1 MSVILKHCEG
11 SSSSRNTGAKKQCL
25 EGLTDRMYAAKKG
38 FKFAS
43 VADFESKAKWL
54 ESIAA
59 KNIVPFYKVYEL
71 TAENTEATVYE
82 TGDFVYETS
91 PAVKKTSFES
101 YLGFCSHRAMKS
113 YNDSTEYTQIFES
126 TNKGEFIGVSEGDGV
141 KGQDVSI
148 RVGIRNIATKDK
160 PAYTKVSLTFDDYNQ
175 LEDNP
180 VVIKTGFLSSD
191 LDGIYDVKLTK
202 VSANS
207 TSIKFTASVGCS
219 AGEDTVKSFVLAN
232 FVLKDNFGQVVN
244 SSSFTPADSEGVYT
258 LTGGPFANTYTLNLV
273 GVVTI
278 GGICYESEN
287 PLSITF

>member
-25 EGLTDRMYAAKKG
+25 EGLTDRMYAGKKG

-43 VADFESKAKWL
+43 VADFESKTKWL
-54 ESIAA
+54 EAIAA
-59 KNIVPFYKVYEL
+59 KNIVPFYKAYEL

-126 TNKGEFIGVSEGDGV
+126 TNKGEFIGVSDGLGV

-191 LDGIYDVKLTK
+191 LDGIYDLKLTQ
-202 VSANS
+202 VSAS
-207 TSIKFTASVGCS
+207 ATSIKFTASVGCT
-219 AGEDTVKSFVLAN
+219 AGEDKITSLVSANMVVKNEVGAVQTASFVAADAN
-232 FVLKDNFGQVVN
+232 
-244 SSSFTPADSEGVYT
+244 GVYT
-258 LTGGPFANTYTLNLV
+258 LTGTGFANGFTVNV
-273 GVVTI
+273 NGVVTI
-278 GGICYESEN
+278 VDISYEAEE
-287 PLSITF
+287 PLVITI